1 VIVGCVMKNEGIG
14 TVRKSAGGRE
24 LNKDLKNHPEATTGT
39 YAGLW
44 APPRAHKYSKWA
56 AIAASEKPG

>member
-1 VIVGCVMKNEGIG
+1 MMKI
-14 TVRKSAGGRE
+14 
-24 LNKDLKNHPEATTGT
+24 HPEATTGT

>member
-1 VIVGCVMKNEGIG
+1 LALFVNQQEEENWITIF
-14 TVRKSAGGRE
+14 
-24 LNKDLKNHPEATTGT
+24 KNHPEATTGT

-56 AIAASEKPG
+56 AIAASENPG

>member
-1 VIVGCVMKNEGIG
+1 MIISCVMKNESIG

-24 LNKDLKNHPEATTGT
+24 LDNDIKIHPEATTGT

-56 AIAASEKPG
+56 AIAASENPG